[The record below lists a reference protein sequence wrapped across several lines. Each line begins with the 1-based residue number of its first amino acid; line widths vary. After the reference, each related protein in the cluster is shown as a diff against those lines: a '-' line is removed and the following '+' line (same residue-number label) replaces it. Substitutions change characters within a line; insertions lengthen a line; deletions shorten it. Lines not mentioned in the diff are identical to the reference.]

1 MSSRHWWIL
10 CAFFHRGEWEKIN
23 ISEIIIFLGKSMWS
37 RGMGKATT
45 KESTEKSH
53 KGWERRAYRTHLQ
66 CLEHLW
72 KQRTARRRR
81 PREAPWF
88 EHSNKGWT
96 PWLHVWFSWRFA
108 LWQTTCLLLCVSPGG
123 DSLLR
128 WGFSSFPAAGWE
140 AGPAH
145 GELLFPDPLGELMN
159 TVAGRTQEY
168 IGPFGFLLMM
178 STPYVLQN

>member
-23 ISEIIIFLGKSMWS
+23 ISEIMFLGKSMWS
-37 RGMGKATT
+37 RGMGKAAT
-45 KESTEKSH
+45 KKSTEKSH
-53 KGWERRAYRTHLQ
+53 KGWERRAYWTHLQ

-96 PWLHVWFSWRFA
+96 PWLHVWFPWRFA

-123 DSLLR
+123 DVSWDKGFPLSLQLGGKQDLHTESCYFQTRLVSWWTQWLAGLR
-128 WGFSSFPAAGWE
+128 NILVLLASS
-140 AGPAH
+140 
-145 GELLFPDPLGELMN
+145 
-159 TVAGRTQEY
+159 
-168 IGPFGFLLMM
+168 
-178 STPYVLQN
+178 